1 MSVEMLYLSQED
13 VIRCGGMSMEQA
25 IEDLEE
31 VFRLYDSGDYI
42 LPGKLVMK
50 GSEPNAEE
58 TTGRINAMPGYVGGR
73 FDMAGIK
80 WIGSSPQN
88 PFKYGLPRGSAVI
101 ILNDPETKLP
111 IAIMDGTLISAMR
124 TGGVTG
130 VCAKYMA
137 PSHSKV
143 VGLFGAGPQSKT
155 QLMAIKS
162 SLPEIAEAWV
172 FDLSVERREA
182 FAVEMSQK
190 LCMDVR
196 AAGDRMSV
204 IQRGDILVTA
214 TTATEPLIHGSE
226 IKKGVYVAHLGDNE
240 VDEALILQADKVV
253 VDDWE
258 TDKHRMGDT
267 MAYMYRDGKIDDSRV
282 DASVSDLVLGRKKGR
297 DHDGQLTYS
306 CNVGLGLYDVAI
318 AARIYRYAQEH
329 GIGQKLSLWKEAAMV

>member
-1 MSVEMLYLSQED
+1 MV
-13 VIRCGGMSMEQA
+13 
-25 IEDLEE
+25 
-31 VFRLYDSGDYI
+31 
-42 LPGKLVMK
+42 
-50 GSEPNAEE
+50 
-58 TTGRINAMPGYVGGR
+58 
-73 FDMAGIK
+73 
-80 WIGSSPQN
+80 SSTSA
-88 PFKYGLPRGSAVI
+88 KYGLPRESAVI

-111 IAIMDGTLISAMR
+111 IAIMDWTLISAMR

-137 PSHSKV
+137 PSQSKV

-182 FAVEMSQK
+182 FAAEMSQR
-190 LCMDVR
+190 LQMDVR
-196 AAGDRMSV
+196 AASERLSV
-204 IQRGDILVTA
+204 IERGDILVTA

-318 AARIYRYAQEH
+318 AARIYRYAQAH
-329 GIGQKLSLWKEAAMV
+329 GIGQKLSLWQEPAMV